1 LGSESPPFNHSYY
14 CPSPLN
20 NDGAGTP
27 QATKSADH
35 PEKMASVAPK
45 GAETAHIILFY
56 RYHELSSDRDLMEM
70 YRSAMERL
78 CEALHLKGR
87 ILIGCSD
94 KAEGINGTLAGSHG
108 NVRMFTYALLGKDYA
123 DGQEPLS
130 DTLDVN
136 GAHTTSVLTAFWID
150 CQSFADLAGVPVLT
164 MASPDDFKWSKS
176 NEESL
181 FPDLNVKLVKEV
193 IGTGG
198 LLSFIEVADTS
209 KGYLTPEQWHQE
221 LQGIDATD
229 TVLIDCRNTKECQ
242 IGHFPNAIDP
252 NTTTFAQF
260 PHWVQQNEVKLANKK
275 VLMYCT
281 GGIRCE
287 KASQFIRTQVANVQ
301 SVHHLKGGIH
311 KYLEQYGSEGLWQGK
326 NFVFDGR
333 GAASGSDTKAGKDKR
348 GVDAELEVSVVGS
361 VVGKCLYCTAPYDT
375 FHPSC
380 VCTVCREPTLV
391 CDACRTST
399 PEYHCKDH
407 FHLRSCY
414 FSNLTR
420 YSTGD
425 LEKQLGQLEELIQ
438 PIAVGKRYKQKRK
451 TLQKQMEKIRDHLEA
466 AALNISV
473 TDQESSTM
481 CRNCGGA
488 ECLGGCWG
496 FHGLKRKE
504 ALEKQK
510 TNKVEPSLKKA
521 RQSRLS
527 SNQRNSKQGQKER
540 AIEEIKTL
548 GLAKPPSMYRD
559 PESGIRVPPPCIRV
573 MRTLV
578 KGKWCGKTTRQIA
591 KEEFPD
597 LSKDISRVVDN
608 GLLKVNGHVDVDIK
622 LKNMDEICRIM
633 HWHEPPVIVPEHI
646 HVQRICLEQAVI
658 DEYNLVASERDTLE
672 IYACNKP
679 SSVPV
684 HPAGPYL
691 ANCLTTM
698 VESALGLEP
707 RALIPCHRID
717 RITSGLTICC
727 TNTGVARLLQ
737 SKMDEGRVRKLY
749 VARVRGFF
757 PSTEAEFRLVPI
769 DSSQD
774 VGNIKFVEGCIEV
787 NAPIETSDAAAGI
800 RIVSIAGK
808 PSKSRFR
815 CLAYDDESNTSLLSC
830 YPMTGRGHQLRV
842 HLQLLGHPIV
852 DDVQYGGSKESTSYM
867 TRAIEQIR
875 KSALCEIKEKGNYES
890 FSPSEASSAKE
901 ICRCCNQGEG
911 GVAES
916 FTESQLLHY
925 GYSIALHAVKYE
937 ISIPRKKKENSI
949 DFWSD
954 GIAKILL
961 SVELP
966 KWARDVDKSKLS
978 WL

>member
-1 LGSESPPFNHSYY
+1 
-14 CPSPLN
+14 
-20 NDGAGTP
+20 
-27 QATKSADH
+27 
-35 PEKMASVAPK
+35 MASVAAK
-45 GAETAHIILFY
+45 EAETGTHIILFY
-56 RYHELSSDRDLMEM
+56 RYHELSSNRNLMEM
-70 YRSAMERL
+70 YRQALERL
-78 CEALHLKGR
+78 CKALRLKGR

-94 KAEGINGTLAGSHG
+94 KSEGINGTLAGSYD
-108 NVRMFTYALLGKDYA
+108 NVRMFTYALLGKEYVNSQEISISNDTMDGA
-123 DGQEPLS
+123 DS
-130 DTLDVN
+130 V
-136 GAHTTSVLTAFWID
+136 TSSILTAFWID

-164 MASPDDFKWSKS
+164 MESSEDFKWSKS

-181 FPDLNVKLVKEV
+181 FPDLNIKLVKEV

-198 LLSFIEVADTS
+198 LLSSIEITDTS

-221 LQGIDATD
+221 LQGIDAND

-260 PHWVQQNEVKLANKK
+260 PRWVQQNEAKLANKK

-311 KYLEQYGSEGLWQGK
+311 KYLEHYGSDGLWQGK

-333 GAASGSDTKAGKDKR
+333 GAASGSDTKAGKEKKD
-348 GVDAELEVSVVGS
+348 VDSELELSVVSS

-391 CDACRTST
+391 CDACRTSA

-407 FHLRSCY
+407 FYLRLCY

-420 YSTGD
+420 YNTGD
-425 LEKQLGQLEELIQ
+425 LEKHLGQLEELMEA
-438 PIAVGKRYKQKRK
+438 IAVGKRYKQKRK
-451 TLQKQMEKIRDHLEA
+451 TLSKQIEKLRDHLESA
-466 AALNISV
+466 EINNSV
-473 TDQESSTM
+473 TDQEYSTM
-481 CRNCGGA
+481 CRNCGEV

-496 FHGLKRKE
+496 FYGLKRKE

-510 TNKVEPSLKKA
+510 SNKDEPSLKKA

-527 SNQRNSKQGQKER
+527 SNQRNSKLGQKER
-540 AIEEIKTL
+540 AIQEIKTL
-548 GLAKPPSMYRD
+548 GLAKPSSMYRD

-573 MRTLV
+573 IRTLV
-578 KGKWCGKTTRQIA
+578 KGKWCGKTTRRIVE
-591 KEEFPD
+591 EEFPY
-597 LSKDISRVVDN
+597 LSKNISRVVEN
-608 GLLKVNGHVDVDIK
+608 GLLKVNGNVDVDIK

-633 HWHEPPVIVPEHI
+633 HWHEPPVIVPENI
-646 HVQRICLEQAVI
+646 PVQRICLDQAVI
-658 DEYNLVASERDTLE
+658 DEYNLVASECDTLE
-672 IYACNKP
+672 IYVCNKP

-717 RITSGLTICC
+717 RVTSGLTICC
-727 TNTGVARLLQ
+727 TNIGVARLLQ

-757 PSTEAEFRLVPI
+757 PSTEATFRPVPI
-769 DSSQD
+769 DGLLQD
-774 VGNIKFVEGCIEV
+774 VVNIEFVEGCIEV
-787 NAPIETSDAAAGI
+787 NAPIETSDPAAGV
-800 RIVSIAGK
+800 RIVSRAGK
-808 PSKSRFR
+808 PSKSRFC
-815 CLAYDDESNTSLLSC
+815 CLAYDNESDTSLLSC
-830 YPMTGRGHQLRV
+830 CPITGRGHQLRV
-842 HLQLLGHPIV
+842 HLQFLGHPIV
-852 DDVQYGGSKESTSYM
+852 DDVQYGGSSAASTSYM
-867 TRAIEQIR
+867 MRAIEQIR
-875 KSALCEIKEKGNYES
+875 KSSSYEIKEKAYYDS
-890 FSPSEASSAKE
+890 CSPSEASSARE
-901 ICRCCNQGEG
+901 LCGCCNQGEG

-916 FTESQLLHY
+916 FTEPQLLHY
-925 GYSIALHAVKYE
+925 GYAIALHAVKYE
-937 ISIPRKKKENSI
+937 ISIPRKKNKENSI
-949 DFWSD
+949 DFVDSD
-954 GIAKILL
+954 DIAKIQL
-961 SVELP
+961 SVRLP
-966 KWARDVDKSKLS
+966 EWATDVDTKKLC